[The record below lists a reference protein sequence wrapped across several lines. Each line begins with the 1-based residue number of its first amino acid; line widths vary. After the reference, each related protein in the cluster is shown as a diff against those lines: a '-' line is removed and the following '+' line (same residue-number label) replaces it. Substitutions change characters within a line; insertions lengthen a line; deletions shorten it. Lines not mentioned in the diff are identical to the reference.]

1 MIHRNHQ
8 PSSKSAHRQLQ
19 IALASSPSLSDSLLA
34 TTDCRAK
41 ITYCL
46 FLPSDHFSIQQSLA
60 HSLSHSPPEAQHP
73 CYAFRFTVRYP
84 DIRTQQSNR
93 RLRGHRY
100 WPRSVLCRG
109 YGIYSEFLFNG
120 TEVYNCNADCA
131 LNHLHVHLDATPQT
145 WAFHS
150 TMKRRSLYGCGGIGV
165 PARRHSTAKKFTH
178 AVEACT
184 SVKNLERHLEE
195 ALLAVG
201 EKDLAVLRHRASR
214 RCRASTAAVALVSER
229 SAVSAAYKGTEICI
243 GNADSA
249 LLTRFFTLPR
259 RDTPKLLV
267 RGKVFGEEAKIS

>member
-1 MIHRNHQ
+1 
-8 PSSKSAHRQLQ
+8 
-19 IALASSPSLSDSLLA
+19 
-34 TTDCRAK
+34 
-41 ITYCL
+41 
-46 FLPSDHFSIQQSLA
+46 
-60 HSLSHSPPEAQHP
+60 
-73 CYAFRFTVRYP
+73 
-84 DIRTQQSNR
+84 
-93 RLRGHRY
+93 
-100 WPRSVLCRG
+100 
-109 YGIYSEFLFNG
+109 
-120 TEVYNCNADCA
+120 
-131 LNHLHVHLDATPQT
+131 
-145 WAFHS
+145 
-150 TMKRRSLYGCGGIGV
+150 MKRRSLYGCGGIGV

-201 EKDLAVLRHRASR
+201 EKDLAVLRPRASR

-267 RGKVFGEEAKIS
+267 RGKIFGEEAKIS